1 MMYALIFAG
10 SCRID
15 LDIEGG
21 GTQYF
26 DSFIKRVRDLARAAK
41 KKVYVTGAPQCTFP
55 DAYMS
60 T

>member
-1 MMYALIFAG
+1 MLGCLLYT
-10 SCRID
+10 SSID

-21 GTQYF
+21 STQYF
-26 DSFIKRVRDLARAAK
+26 DSFVNRIRTLATGAPK
-41 KKVYVTGAPQCTFP
+41 KYYVTGAPQCPYP

>member
-1 MMYALIFAG
+1 MMVDDNDTTY
-10 SCRID
+10 RID

-26 DSFIKRVRDLARAAK
+26 DSFVNRIRTLASGASK
-41 KKVYVTGAPQCTFP
+41 QYYVTGAPQCPYP